1 MTVSSRQP
9 CVTRPGFLESGF
21 FLIRLIGQEEPRVHE
36 PPPQAEIRAR
46 RSSERRLFL
55 PASRITASRIDPP
68 PFLVD
73 DRRQGRF
80 FPAPGGLARLP
91 RPCLGGPPF
100 DAPLTVALVLLA
112 PALLF
117 GGSPFPLGDPFGL
130 GAPLLLLQ
138 RLVVP
143 VAGRCLFLP
152 FLVLAE

>member
-1 MTVSSRQP
+1 MTVSSRQS

-36 PPPQAEIRAR
+36 PPPQTEIRAR
-46 RSSERRLFL
+46 RSSERRLCL
-55 PASRITASRIDPP
+55 PASRITASRLNPP

-80 FPAPGGLARLP
+80 FPAPGGLACLALA
-91 RPCLGGPPF
+91 CLGGPPF
-100 DAPLTVALVLLA
+100 DAPLTVALVFLA

-117 GGSPFPLGDPFGL
+117 GGSPLALGNPFGL
-130 GAPLLLLQ
+130 GAPLLFLQ
-138 RLVVP
+138 CLVLP
-143 VAGRCLFLP
+143 VASGGFFLP